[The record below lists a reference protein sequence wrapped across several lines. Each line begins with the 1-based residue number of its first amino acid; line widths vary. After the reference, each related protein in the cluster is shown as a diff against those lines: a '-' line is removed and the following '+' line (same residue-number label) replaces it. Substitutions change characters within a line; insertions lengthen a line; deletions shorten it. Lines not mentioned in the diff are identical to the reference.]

1 VTGLSRRRLLGAG
14 LAATGTALVAGGSAG
29 PHRQPPAHVPVAVTH
44 PATAPTAPPTP
55 SPTVTALPTLDRP
68 VFTLEEYRRLVP
80 GPAFPGNA
88 VALTI
93 DDGPHPVWTPKVL
106 RLLERYHVPALF
118 CLIGNQVLGHETV
131 ARDVVAAG
139 HHVAN
144 HTWSHPGK
152 IAQLAQ
158 DRVQQEI
165 DRAQNKIYDTTGKL
179 PAIFRSPG
187 GAVSPAVFAAAAQ
200 ARMIP
205 INWAVDPRDW
215 TRPGTGSITNRLLAA
230 RPGQI
235 LLCHDGG
242 GDRAQTCAALET
254 VIPALQA
261 RGYQFVAL
269 DGQPSPN

>member
-1 VTGLSRRRLLGAG
+1 MTGLSRRRLLGAG

-29 PHRQPPAHVPVAVTH
+29 PRRQPPAPALALAARPVAA
-44 PATAPTAPPTP
+44 PAP
-55 SPTVTALPTLDRP
+55 SPSAALPSPSPLAPLDRP

-80 GPAFPGNA
+80 GPAFPSNA

-118 CLIGNQVLGHETV
+118 CLIGNQVLGHENV
-131 ARDVVAAG
+131 ARDLVAAG

-144 HTWSHPGK
+144 HTWSHPAK
-152 IAQLAQ
+152 IAHLAP

-165 DRAQNKIYDTTGKL
+165 DRAQDKIYDTTGKL
-179 PAIFRSPG
+179 PTIFRSPG

-200 ARMIP
+200 ARMVP
-205 INWAVDPRDW
+205 INWTNDPRDW
-215 TRPGTGSITNRLLAA
+215 TRPGTRSITDRLLAA

-261 RGYQFVAL
+261 RGYHFVAL
-269 DGQPSPN
+269 T

>member
-1 VTGLSRRRLLGAG
+1 VAGLSRRRLFGAG

-29 PHRQPPAHVPVAVTH
+29 LPRQQATVPTAVTPVA
-44 PATAPTAPPTP
+44 AAPTGPAP
-55 SPTVTALPTLDRP
+55 SPSTSPLPALPQLDRP

-80 GPAFPGNA
+80 GPPFPANA

-93 DDGPHPVWTPKVL
+93 DDGPHPMWTPKVL

-118 CLIGNQVLGHETV
+118 CLIGNQVLGHEPV
-131 ARDVVAAG
+131 ARDIVAAG

-144 HTWSHPGK
+144 HTWSHPAK
-152 IAQLAQ
+152 IAEYAP
-158 DRVQQEI
+158 DRVRQEV

-179 PAIFRSPG
+179 PTIFRSPG

-200 ARMIP
+200 ARMVP
-205 INWAVDPRDW
+205 INWTNDPRDW
-215 TRPGTGSITNRLLAA
+215 TRPGTRSITDRMLAA
-230 RPGQI
+230 NPGQI

-242 GDRAQTCAALET
+242 GDRAQTCAALAT

-261 RGYQFVAL
+261 RGYQFVSL
-269 DGQPSPN
+269 